1 MANYKKNIT
10 FSIAQHCS
18 EIIKQTRRKENVRKV
33 KLRVKFWNKFLTPST
48 SATYFKVHLKNNY
61 WVKKIKW
68 PYRKSENHLLNPI
81 TLAKC
86 YAQGMHM
93 YVTYLIKTI
102 KFTLALNCLRPYFES
117 NLLSTRR
124 LSLSSK
130 KDSTFRSTLSL
141 FDLEIDQ
148 RYSVVFINRRYD
160 TKHTHMYLDR
170 SLTQPAERRPK
181 QLIQKITLTNPRP
194 MEISLPLVHYI
205 KHW

>member
-1 MANYKKNIT
+1 MP
-10 FSIAQHCS
+10 
-18 EIIKQTRRKENVRKV
+18 KV
-33 KLRVKFWNKFLTPST
+33 C
-48 SATYFKVHLKNNY
+48 
-61 WVKKIKW
+61 I
-68 PYRKSENHLLNPI
+68 
-81 TLAKC
+81 C
-86 YAQGMHM
+86 
-93 YVTYLIKTI
+93 TYLTKTI

-194 MEISLPLVHYI
+194 MEISLPLEHYI
-205 KHW
+205 KH